1 MSHKRKPKPTTEK
14 RYESVRTEYKRLSDI
29 QEFGVQK
36 HSFDWIIANIAQKS
50 FYSTATVENIIF
62 NRV

>member
-1 MSHKRKPKPTTEK
+1 MSHVKKTKNTTEE
-14 RYESVRTEYKRLSDI
+14 RHRAVRTEYRRLSDI

-36 HSFDWIIANIAQKS
+36 HSFDWIVASVAQRF

-62 NRV
+62 HRV